1 MNTPLELLKQEIQA
15 LNDRLLNHPL
25 YGSVDSEIKL
35 RLFMESHIYAVWDFM
50 SLLKQLQLNLTCV
63 STPWVPVGNADTRF
77 LINEIVLGEESDVDE
92 DGIRTSHFELYL
104 KAMKQVGANTQPI
117 NVLLDLIRQGNSVS
131 DAMASAS
138 LPLYIKEFLNTTF
151 SFVEANKV
159 HEIAAVFTFGREDV
173 IPQMFIRLVNDIE
186 ARVPGTISTF
196 KYYLERHIEVDG
208 DHHSH
213 LALQMTE
220 LLCGTDEQKWK
231 EAIDAAKKAIEAR
244 IGLWDGIYEIM
255 IHMN

>member
-1 MNTPLELLKQEIQA
+1 MNTSLDHLKKEIQP
-15 LNDRLLNHPL
+15 LNQRLLNHPL
-25 YGSVDSEIKL
+25 YGSVDSEVKL

-63 STPWVPVGNADTRF
+63 STPWIPIGNADTRF

-92 DGIRTSHFELYL
+92 VGVRTSHFELYL
-104 KAMKQVGANTQPI
+104 KAMRQVGANTQPI
-117 NVLLDLIRQGNSVS
+117 NVLLDLIKEGNSVS
-131 DAMASAS
+131 DAMAKAN
-138 LPLYIKEFLNTTF
+138 LPFYIKEFLSTTF